1 MYFKITYT
9 FKPQSR
15 NLGYFLYYER
25 WIKTYN
31 PASAH
36 VISGLFDRYVTPFA
50 NFIIGK
56 ISDRVTLT
64 PLEIVIP
71 VTLPNQTRYLCI
83 FVQSMFEVMKF
94 TIHKFMSQ
102 FHFCNYLVIW

>member
-31 PASAH
+31 PAYAH
-36 VISGLFDRYVTPFA
+36 VISGLFDRYVTPCA

-56 ISDRVTLT
+56 ISDTVTST
-64 PLEIVIP
+64 SMKTVISI
-71 VTLPNQTRYLCI
+71 TLLNQTR
-83 FVQSMFEVMKF
+83 
-94 TIHKFMSQ
+94 
-102 FHFCNYLVIW
+102 